1 MTKLVHPPTLEYGDT
16 GPDVIKLQKR
26 LKELGLF
33 TGACKGNFKELT
45 RTAVELAQTRYLGP
59 ERHPL
64 EIDGIVD
71 KVIVEQEKAW
81 KDYQS
86 GKDGVIKRLVGC
98 VMKETKGKADPEEAI
113 QLFESRR

>member
-1 MTKLVHPPTLEYGDT
+1 MRHAREILKAAWELEDWWEWDICWY
-16 GPDVIKLQKR
+16 IKDSKM
-26 LKELGLF
+26 F
-33 TGACKGNFKELT
+33 DI
-45 RTAVELAQTRYLGP
+45 
-59 ERHPL
+59 L

-98 VMKETKGKADPEEAI
+98 VMKETKGKADTEEAI
-113 QLFESRR
+113 QLFESKR